1 MATFKSVAWNLV
13 LALLCIPAVVVSVV
27 MLPWIPLVASLMAVI
42 TRGGARWLGVK
53 IRYRTPHRWFDWQ
66 QFYHLLIQ
74 LLLSI
79 LSMALWLF
87 VGSMT
92 VVFFIAPFFTDRF
105 NIGSLVI
112 ENRALAIVVS
122 WTFGC
127 LCLLVLIF
135 GAKFLT
141 FLSVSTTRLA
151 LESDAR
157 ATLIDAFS
165 GERRRIERELHDG
178 PQQYLTALKLNLA
191 AAKRGDT
198 AALDAADH
206 NASLALSA
214 LRDTVRGI
222 APQVLFDNGLIAALE
237 ELLVHSGLEIT
248 LECKGVERSLDETS
262 ALLAYHCVAEGLTNA
277 VKHGEATAATVKL
290 DYREGIKISITD
302 NGHGLTAGEGTGIA
316 GLEER
321 AIALGGS
328 VKLEDTDQGA
338 RLRMRLP

>member
-1 MATFKSVAWNLV
+1 M
-13 LALLCIPAVVVSVV
+13 
-27 MLPWIPLVASLMAVI
+27 
-42 TRGGARWLGVK
+42 
-53 IRYRTPHRWFDWQ
+53 
-66 QFYHLLIQ
+66 
-74 LLLSI
+74 
-79 LSMALWLF
+79 WLF
-87 VGSMT
+87 VGVMT

-105 NIGSLVI
+105 NLGSLVI

-237 ELLVHSGLEIT
+237 ELLVHSGLETT
-248 LECKGVERSLDETS
+248 LECKGEERSLDETS
-262 ALLAYHCVAEGLTNA
+262 ALLAYHCVAKGLTNA

-328 VKLEDTDQGA
+328 VELEGTDQGA
-338 RLRMRLP
+338 RLRMELP